1 MNNHNTTATSLPNA
15 ANKVIVNMT
24 GSSSPAQI
32 NMISSSLQKPVFQAA
47 PTTTKPTNPTLIP
60 INITVPAS
68 TPITLVPTNQVT
80 STSGINSPS
89 SSYGGFGEYT
99 LHSCHLRRLLDLYI
113 FNELKPIVAIV
124 VTMA

>member
-80 STSGINSPS
+80 SRQVETLLFSCLSKWHQETASPAAR
-89 SSYGGFGEYT
+89 YKKNNRIG
-99 LHSCHLRRLLDLYI
+99 
-113 FNELKPIVAIV
+113 NQN
-124 VTMA
+124 